1 MIEMRFGAFGLLVLV
16 SVVSMIGCGQQNFST
31 PGDDG
36 GLDLDA
42 DTDGDTDTDADGDTD
57 SDTDAD
63 TDSDTDT
70 DTETGYKAK
79 AWRCL
84 ICDDFGEE
92 LAPPGHNRNTPTM
105 KLWE

>member
-1 MIEMRFGAFGLLVLV
+1 MMKMRFEVFGLPVLVLA
-16 SVVSMIGCGQQNFST
+16 VSMIGCGQQQFTT
-31 PGDDG
+31 PDDDG

-42 DTDGDTDTDADGDTD
+42 DTDGDTDTDADSDT
-57 SDTDAD
+57 DTDAD

-70 DTETGYKAK
+70 ETETGYKAK

-92 LAPPGHNRNTPTM
+92 LAPPGHNRNMPAM